1 MGACLLRYVLLQ
13 IFSSKHLI
21 ALEIFINCLL
31 NNIFWQCPV
40 ISRMRGQPVTGK
52 LLVKGW
58 LGMTGLIAV
67 CRPETGAVRGKHFI
81 TKDNIPIFIQTEL
94 KLGIS
99 NDDTFA

>member
-1 MGACLLRYVLLQ
+1 MGGMSVEIRSFT

-40 ISRMRGQPVTGK
+40 ISRMRGPASHGQTACQRMAGNDWAHSR
-52 LLVKGW
+52 LQ
-58 LGMTGLIAV
+58 A
-67 CRPETGAVRGKHFI
+67 RNGAVRGKHFI
-81 TKDNIPIFIQTEL
+81 TKDNISIFTQTEL